1 MLVNLKMV
9 EPAPATALR
18 FLELWRSFGF
28 PPLFFRKNRQKL
40 KIESADLE
48 DTLSFGTK
56 QSAAIKLT
64 GEGELTVEMYFSN
77 PQWKLRQRNFFYI
90 RSSADWFLN
99 SAHIGIAEYIKNFL
113 CHLNDTF
120 WIRNGLLDSEAI
132 IHDEDVWAIGEQ
144 IAMKRKQSDWPYMPG
159 CLFFLPAEAQS
170 VAMEKSVSL
179 VCRNKDTGTAL
190 LAMATTPVDFSNHKK
205 AALRLSA
212 LFLKG

>member
-64 GEGELTVEMYFSN
+64 GEGGLTVEMYFSN

-90 RSSADWFLN
+90 RASVDWFLN
-99 SAHIGIAEYIKNFL
+99 SALTGIDNDIQNFL
-113 CHLNDTF
+113 CHLNDSF
-120 WIRNGLLDSEAI
+120 WIASGSLNSEAI
-132 IHDEDVWAIGEQ
+132 IHDEDVWAKGEHLARQ
-144 IAMKRKQSDWPYMPG
+144 RKESDWPDMPG
-159 CLFFLPAEAQS
+159 CLFFMPAEAQS

-190 LAMATTPVDFSNHKK
+190 LAMATTPVDFSNLKK
-205 AALRLSA
+205 AVLRLSA